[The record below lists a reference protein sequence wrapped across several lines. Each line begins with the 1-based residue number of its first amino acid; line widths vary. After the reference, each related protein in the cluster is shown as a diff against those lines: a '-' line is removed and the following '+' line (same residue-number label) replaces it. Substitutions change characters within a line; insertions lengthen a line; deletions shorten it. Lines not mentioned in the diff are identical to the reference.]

1 MPEVVYGVQTFHKTH
16 QISVPEPQMTAAQ
29 AVPNA
34 CNQCHLDQSVN
45 WAIQKTKELWPEH
58 YSASAPSKDAQ
69 FNKPEGVRGLFAGDA
84 LTRAMMADALSRRA
98 DKKWAAPFLVEA
110 FMGENYPIVRY
121 FAANGLESFGWNI
134 TKPDYLAT
142 DAARSTEIAPWS
154 AQTDPGT
161 AHEIKRLADEFRSL
175 RRDVDIEV
183 GE

>member
-1 MPEVVYGVQTFHKTH
+1 
-16 QISVPEPQMTAAQ
+16 
-29 AVPNA
+29 
-34 CNQCHLDQSVN
+34 
-45 WAIQKTKELWPEH
+45 
-58 YSASAPSKDAQ
+58 
-69 FNKPEGVRGLFAGDA
+69 
-84 LTRAMMADALSRRA
+84 MMADALSRRA